1 VALWSNNRR
10 SDVNQVGEPARR
22 AGMTVRT
29 LPHYEQ
35 TRLLIPP
42 ARSAALYPGGAMER
56 EPHLMKG
63 TWMMPETSGWL
74 RQATGVMMT
83 QAHAP
88 ASR

>member
-1 VALWSNNRR
+1 V
-10 SDVNQVGEPARR
+10 QARQWLAWFQFC
-22 AGMTVRT
+22 AGTHPQT
-29 LPHYEQ
+29 EQ
-35 TRLLIPP
+35 KCRF
-42 ARSAALYPGGAMER
+42 AMER

-88 ASR
+88 ASP

>member
-10 SDVNQVGEPARR
+10 SDVNQVGEPGRR

-29 LPHYEQ
+29 LPDYEQ
-35 TRLLIPP
+35 TEQKCRF
-42 ARSAALYPGGAMER
+42 AMER

-63 TWMMPETSGWL
+63 TWMTPEKSGWL
-74 RQATGVMMT
+74 WQATGVMMT

>member
-1 VALWSNNRR
+1 MALWSNNRR
-10 SDVNQVGEPARR
+10 SDVNQVGEPGRR

-29 LPHYEQ
+29 LPDYEQ
-35 TRLLIPP
+35 TEQKCRF
-42 ARSAALYPGGAMER
+42 AMER

-74 RQATGVMMT
+74 WQATGVMMT

>member
-1 VALWSNNRR
+1 MALWSNNRR

-22 AGMTVRT
+22 TGMIVRT

-35 TRLLIPP
+35 TEQKCRF
-42 ARSAALYPGGAMER
+42 AMER